1 LSSQSLT
8 PIRLCSHLPAEE
20 RFKKMTDKITLAD
33 YDIKDFVFCDICAFN
48 GYPYEKVIFRYIGF
62 RSEDEDDIADD
73 AGGR

>member
-1 LSSQSLT
+1 
-8 PIRLCSHLPAEE
+8 
-20 RFKKMTDKITLAD
+20 MTDKITLAD